1 MSEEAKEKKKVV
13 FKVNFSK
20 EDAQPKNS
28 DPKYVT
34 EWNYIRIAGAVL
46 AMLIL
51 ILIGIKIS
59 GDDEQVPAGG
69 DADSVSREDKVP
81 PVSSTSK
88 TGAAAV
94 GRDGNPAANAVDGA
108 AIETKSIPA
117 AGGVIRAQLAKG
129 IWENEP
135 FGDVT
140 LPVIVSSREAT
151 GVFYFT
157 ELENMQGRD
166 VYHVWKRDGEVIF
179 RMKKNVT
186 DRRWKTYTSKLFTPR
201 LTGSWTVETTDG
213 GERRLNVIHFDVVAA
228 GE

>member
-28 DPKYVT
+28 EPKYVT

-59 GDDEQVPAGG
+59 GDDEPVTAGG
-69 DADSVSREDKVP
+69 DADSVSREDKIP
-81 PVSSTSK
+81 PVSATSK
-88 TGAAAV
+88 TGAGDV
-94 GRDGNPAANAVDGA
+94 NPAANAVDGGA
-108 AIETKSIPA
+108 VETKSISA

-135 FGDVT
+135 FGDVS

-157 ELENMQGRD
+157 ELENMQGKD
-166 VYHVWKRDGEVIF
+166 VYHIWKRDGEVIF

-213 GERRLNVIHFDVVAA
+213 GDRRLNVIHFDVVAA